1 MLMGDLDNCCAL
13 RWHKY
18 FCRLHFGPR
27 GRAFAKVKKIGKD
40 FNFFSLIICFWLG
53 TFLDR
58 MCMECI
64 ADGMMSNWKYSH
76 TLFDTHIMTLWL
88 CFFFPLQRYPKRTIF
103 LVVFRHCFERKIE
116 KEFWQCV
123 NQQQQPPFRWNLIT
137 LTLQF
142 VRLVCNPKKFTTNF
156 LTLNKNSMK

>member
-1 MLMGDLDNCCAL
+1 MGDLDNCCAL

-76 TLFDTHIMTLWL
+76 TPFDTHIMTL
-88 CFFFPLQRYPKRTIF
+88 FFLSFAALPQKNNLFGRFQALLWK
-103 LVVFRHCFERKIE
+103 VDRKGILAMCQSAATATPSL
-116 KEFWQCV
+116 K
-123 NQQQQPPFRWNLIT
+123 PYYA
-137 LTLQF
+137 
-142 VRLVCNPKKFTTNF
+142 
-156 LTLNKNSMK
+156 NSSICKTCL

>member
-76 TLFDTHIMTLWL
+76 TLFDTTLWL
-88 CFFFPLQRYPKRTIF
+88 CDFVFSFLCSVTPKEQSF
-103 LVVFRHCFERKIE
+103 GCFQALLWKVDRKGILAMC
-116 KEFWQCV
+116 QSAATA
-123 NQQQQPPFRWNLIT
+123 T
-137 LTLQF
+137 L
-142 VRLVCNPKKFTTNF
+142 
-156 LTLNKNSMK
+156 SMKPYYANSSICKTCL